1 MAKYQRVKGGEKNE
15 LSGTSFSKAEL
26 ERVCDLYIR
35 LGGKQI
41 HEQNPAIRDLSQ
53 ELGRTVRSVE
63 NQLLGFKQVDSRD
76 VGRSNHSNLIDEIWS
91 DRNGNDRSKKKTVSF
106 RTNVLLKNI
115 IGKDLITDDNIAVL
129 ELVKNSFDAGS
140 NHVDVSFHN
149 IQHSLDIKTYKL
161 ENNSKI
167 ILFDTGRGMSAYD
180 LENKW
185 LNIAYSEKKEKR
197 EEYGR
202 LLAGNKG
209 VGRFSC
215 DRLGKFLTIYT
226 KQKDGPLI
234 KLFIDW
240 RKFEQID
247 DINLNIQDITFE
259 ILEITSMDFK
269 KATGKDAFLHGT
281 YLEISS
287 LRDEWRYD
295 DILSLKRQLE
305 RLINPNQ
312 SFKSS
317 RFDIVLS
324 ATELTT
330 EEDTRPDYDG
340 INGVIRNRIFE
351 KLNFKVTNIQSKI
364 TKDGEHIIT
373 ILKDRGNSI
382 FTLVEKN
389 RFNLLKNIKIHI
401 YYLNPYS
408 KAYFTKQTGIRPV
421 DFGSISLFI
430 NGFRIPPYGDYG
442 DDWLGME
449 SRKGQGRSR
458 YLGNREVIGRIEVL
472 DNEEL
477 FEDEEDIFKIIS
489 SRSGIVNN
497 RIFSQLTKSNS
508 PFGYYYKIFRRLER
522 FVVEGINWDSVEER
536 DSNKLEKEI
545 LNNPDWDESNENYR
559 EDALTRNKRVLT
571 VAENIIDAKQAEIVR
586 LRINQNFIHNLI
598 EEQNDKTTREL
609 ENIVKE
615 IEDKNLDPE
624 QITSFLSRINVAQKE
639 LRDFTVDVAGVGS
652 NITDTANTL
661 SGLEQNADKFKAL
674 EKRLEEERIARILEV
689 DARKTAEEQA
699 KKLQADLDL
708 EKEKNTYFRSS
719 SRALSEDAKGLVH
732 NMKITSKNIR
742 SNVDTLM
749 DKIRI
754 KEIKE
759 KEILRRLGIIK
770 FNAEKALKIS
780 RLITRSNFRTQA
792 NTQVVDLVKFTE
804 QYIGI
809 YNDIYESQIIF
820 EIDNQAQSA
829 EKRISIL
836 DLSLVFDDLISNA
849 DKAGATKVNVKLS
862 DKLVILFSDNGNG
875 VEEKFLDRPFELF
888 ELGVTTTDGSG
899 IGLNSVKTT
908 LSGMGAN
915 IEFSGNNFV
924 LKGATFKIT
933 FN

>member
-1 MAKYQRVKGGEKNE
+1 MSKYQRIQGGEKNE
-15 LSGTSFSKAEL
+15 LSGTSFSRVEL
-26 ERVCDLYIR
+26 EKVCDLYIK
-35 LGGKQI
+35 LEGKQI
-41 HEQNPAIRDLSQ
+41 HELNPSIQKLAE

-63 NQLLGFKQVDSRD
+63 NQLLGFKQADAGD
-76 VGRSNHSNLIDEIWS
+76 TGRSNYNSLIDEIWKE
-91 DRNGNDRSKKKTVSF
+91 RNNEEAIEKKTVSF

-129 ELVKNSFDAGS
+129 ELVKNAFDAGS
-140 NHVDVSFHN
+140 DHVEVLFQKILHG
-149 IQHSLDIKTYKL
+149 LDSKDYKK
-161 ENNSKI
+161 ENNSKLI
-167 ILFDTGRGMSAYD
+167 ISDTGKGMSAFD

-202 LLAGNKG
+202 TLAGNKG

-226 KQKDGPLI
+226 KQKNGPLI

-259 ILEITSMDFK
+259 ILEITEMEFK
-269 KATGKDAFLHGT
+269 TATGNDAFLQGT

-287 LRDEWRYD
+287 LRDEWSYN

-317 RFDIVLS
+317 KFDIVLS
-324 ATELTT
+324 APELIA
-330 EEDTRPDYDG
+330 EENMRPGYDS
-340 INGVIRNRIFE
+340 INGIVRNRVFE

-364 TKDGEHIIT
+364 TKDGENIIT
-373 ILKDRGNSI
+373 ILKDRGNAI

-408 KAYFTKQTGIRPV
+408 KAYFTKQTGIRPI

-477 FEDEEDIFKIIS
+477 FEDEDDIFQIIS

-497 RIFSQLTKSNS
+497 NIFNQLTKSNS

-522 FVVEGINWDSVEER
+522 FVVEGINWDSVSER
-536 DSNKLEKEI
+536 DTNKLEKEV
-545 LNNPDWDESNENYR
+545 LSNPDWDESKEKYR
-559 EDALTRNKRVLT
+559 EDTLTRNKRILN
-571 VAENIIDAKQAEIVR
+571 VAENIIDARQAEIVK
-586 LRINQNFIHNLI
+586 LRINQNFISDLI
-598 EEQNDKTTREL
+598 EEQNNKTTNEL
-609 ENIVKE
+609 ESIAKE
-615 IEDKNLDPE
+615 IEDKHLDPE
-624 QITSFLSRINVAQKE
+624 QIASFFNRINAAQKE
-639 LRDFTVDVAGVGS
+639 LTDFANNVAGIDPGIVATS
-652 NITDTANTL
+652 PL
-661 SGLEQNADKFKAL
+661 SGLEKYSDRFKSL
-674 EKRLEEERIARILEV
+674 ENRLEEERIARIAEAE
-689 DARKTAEEQA
+689 ARKSAEEQA
-699 KKLQADLDL
+699 KQLQAELDL

-742 SNVDTLM
+742 SNVNTLM
-749 DKIRI
+749 DKIRL

-759 KEILRRLGIIK
+759 KEILKRLGVIK

-792 NTQVVDLVKFTE
+792 NTQVIDIVKFTE

-809 YNDIYESQIIF
+809 YNDIYDSQITF
-820 EIDNQAQSA
+820 ELDNQSEGA
-829 EKRISIL
+829 EKRLSVL

-849 DKAGATKVNVKLS
+849 EKAGANKVYVQLL
-862 DKLVILFSDNGNG
+862 DKLVLLFSDNGSG
-875 VEEKFLDRPFELF
+875 VEEKFLNRPHELF

-899 IGLNSVKTT
+899 IGLNSVKTA
-908 LSGMGAN
+908 LAGMGAT
-915 IEFSGNNFV
+915 IEFAGNNLM